1 MNKPPMLLALLSAA
15 TALQPTPASPP
26 TTPAPSI
33 VGLWSL
39 GETRNCDSGPA
50 WLFHADGYYVEV
62 TLPDQGPS
70 AVGRYVDEG
79 GAIAYT
85 HSHMPFSDGMAAN
98 EMRRLTVVERTAD
111 RLSTRNYRGVAR
123 IFHRCPMTALR
134 APAGQA
140 AH

>member
-1 MNKPPMLLALLSAA
+1 MTGFATLLTIFSAA
-15 TALQPTPASPP
+15 TALQPPPAAP
-26 TTPAPSI
+26 PAPSI
-33 VGLWSL
+33 TGLWAL

-70 AVGRYVDEG
+70 AVGRYADEA

-85 HSHMPFSDGMAAN
+85 HSHMPFSDGMAPN

-111 RLSTRNYRGVAR
+111 RISTRNYRGVAR
-123 IFHRCPMTALR
+123 VFHRCPMTALR

>member
-1 MNKPPMLLALLSAA
+1 MIMTNLLSALLMTT
-15 TALQPTPASPP
+15 TAVQATPATPP
-26 TTPAPSI
+26 PAPSI

-39 GETRNCDSGPA
+39 GETRNCESGPA

-70 AVGRYVDEG
+70 AVGRWVDEG

-85 HSHMPFSDGMAAN
+85 HSHMPFSDGAAPN
-98 EMRRLTVVERTAD
+98 ELRRLTVVERTAD
-111 RLSTRNYRGVAR
+111 LLSTRNYRDVAR

-134 APAGQA
+134 AAARQAG
-140 AH
+140 H

>member
-1 MNKPPMLLALLSAA
+1 MIMTNLLSALLMT
-15 TALQPTPASPP
+15 TAAVQATPAPPPP
-26 TTPAPSI
+26 TPSI

-39 GETRNCDSGPA
+39 GETRNCESGPA

-70 AVGRYVDEG
+70 AVGRWVDEG

-85 HSHMPFSDGMAAN
+85 HSHMPFSDAAAPN
-98 EMRRLTVVERTAD
+98 ELRRLTVVERTAD
-111 RLSTRNYRGVAR
+111 LLSTRNYRGVPR

-134 APAGQA
+134 PAAGQA